1 MKLIDSFMYF
11 DEDLLLDIRLNILDK
26 YVSKFIICEANYNHN
41 GEPKKLK
48 FDIQKFKKFKDKIIF
63 LPLEQKPNNLVK
75 IPKNSEIDIE
85 IATLD
90 NALKRENFQ
99 RNHLS
104 KGIEKFEEEDLICI
118 SDIDEIPNLDNF
130 KYKNKITIFQHKM
143 FHYKLNLEHPNFF
156 WTGSKICKKKHL
168 ISPQWLRN
176 IKTKIYPLWRLDM
189 LFSKKKYNNIDIVY
203 NGGWHFTNIKTA
215 EKIHHKMKNFLHHH
229 EYQDSG
235 LGVHDIEKKIKNR
248 KVLYDYKADQRKDKW
263 KSEIELKIFNID
275 NLPSYIKENR
285 KKFIDWLE

>member
-1 MKLIDSFMYF
+1 
-11 DEDLLLDIRLNILDK
+11 
-26 YVSKFIICEANYNHN
+26 
-41 GEPKKLK
+41 
-48 FDIQKFKKFKDKIIF
+48 
-63 LPLEQKPNNLVK
+63 
-75 IPKNSEIDIE
+75 
-85 IATLD
+85 
-90 NALKRENFQ
+90 
-99 RNHLS
+99 
-104 KGIEKFEEEDLICI
+104 
-118 SDIDEIPNLDNF
+118 
-130 KYKNKITIFQHKM
+130 
-143 FHYKLNLEHPNFF
+143 
-156 WTGSKICKKKHL
+156 
-168 ISPQWLRN
+168 
-176 IKTKIYPLWRLDM
+176 M